1 MAEFDL
7 GEGLR
12 KVVLAG
18 IGAMAAGYEKSTEI
32 VEDLVRK
39 GELTVEQGKSLNTEL
54 KRKVGEALVNDAD
67 KAEAK
72 AKAKAAGET
81 AETAE
86 ASGASEDD
94 ADADADDVDATVVE
108 D

>member
-18 IGAMAAGYEKSTEI
+18 IGAMAAGYEKSAEI
-32 VEDLVRK
+32 VEDLVKK

-72 AKAKAAGET
+72 AQSAAGASAT
-81 AETAE
+81 SATSE
-86 ASGASEDD
+86 ASA
-94 ADADADDVDATVVE
+94 ADETDDADDVDATVVE